1 MENHRAH
8 MRDLRALTSV
18 ELDGKDKE
26 LKKELLNLRF
36 QYAAGR
42 VENPAKLK
50 QTRREIARIKTVA
63 REKILSV
70 SGRVP
75 KEGA

>member
-1 MENHRAH
+1 

-18 ELDGKDKE
+18 ELEEKGRE

-36 QYAAGR
+36 QYAVGR
-42 VENPAKLK
+42 GENPAKLK
-50 QTRREIARIKTVA
+50 QARREIARVKTVA
-63 REKILSV
+63 REKALGV

-75 KEGA
+75 GAGA